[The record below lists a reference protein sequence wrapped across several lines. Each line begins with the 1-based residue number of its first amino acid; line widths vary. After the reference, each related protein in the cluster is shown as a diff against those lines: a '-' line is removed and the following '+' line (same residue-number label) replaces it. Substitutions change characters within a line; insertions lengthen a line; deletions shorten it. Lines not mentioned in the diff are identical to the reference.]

1 MCYTASEKAEIIRL
15 VEQSELPVKRTLAEL
30 GIARSTF
37 YEWYRRYRQR
47 GEKGLDERRSQRR
60 QFWNRI
66 PAAVR
71 EQVVQIALERPELS
85 PRELAWH
92 ITDHEGY
99 FISESSVYR
108 ILKACGL
115 LTSPAFEIV
124 SAKDKF
130 DQPSTR
136 VNELWQID
144 FTQLKVVNWGWYY
157 LCTVLDDYS
166 RYIVAWRLAPTMTS
180 DDAKATLDSA
190 LAATGIEHIKIELRP
205 RLLSD
210 NGSAFIAEPLAQYL
224 RKYKIQ
230 HIRGAPYHPQT
241 QGKIERYHRSM
252 KSIVKLDN
260 FYFPWELEQAIA
272 NFVDYYNHHRY
283 HESLDNLTPADV
295 FSGRREEILRQRQ
308 AIKQHTLMQRRQIYL
323 SGSLQTV

>member
-1 MCYTASEKAEIIRL
+1 MRYTASEKVEIIRL
-15 VEQSELPVKRTLAEL
+15 VEQSDVSVTRTLAEL

-37 YEWYRRYRQR
+37 YSWYRRYMQDGYAGLERQ
-47 GEKGLDERRSQRR
+47 SQAQR
-60 QFWNRI
+60 FWNRI
-66 PAAVR
+66 PDVVR

-85 PRELAWH
+85 ARELAWQ

-108 ILKACGL
+108 ILKACDL
-115 LTSPAFEIV
+115 LTSPVFEVV

-130 DQPSTR
+130 DNPTAR

-166 RYIVAWRLAPTMTS
+166 RYIVAWRLASTMTS
-180 DDAKATLDSA
+180 DDARATLDLA
-190 LAATGIEHIKIELRP
+190 LESTGVGHVKVEHRP

-210 NGSAFIAEPLAQYL
+210 NGSAFISEPLETYL
-224 RKYKIQ
+224 NKHHIQ
-230 HIRGAPYHPQT
+230 HVRGAPYHPQT

-260 FYFPWELEQAIA
+260 FYFPWELEQAIGS
-272 NFVDYYNHHRY
+272 FVDYYNLHRY
-283 HESLDNLTPADV
+283 HEAIDNLTPAAV
-295 FSGRREEILRQRQ
+295 FEGRREEILKQRQ
-308 AIKQHTLMQRRQIYL
+308 LTKQHTLKRRQQL
-323 SGSLQTV
+323 SLEFSLHTE

>member
-1 MCYTASEKAEIIRL
+1 MRYSPSEKAEIIHL
-15 VEQSELPVKRTLAEL
+15 VERSERPVKQVLAEL

-37 YEWYRRYRQR
+37 YDWYRRYCQD
-47 GEKGLDERRSQRR
+47 GYDGLSAHKPQPRR
-60 QFWNRI
+60 FWNRI
-66 PAAVR
+66 PDAVR

-92 ITDHEGY
+92 ITDREGY
-99 FISESSVYR
+99 FISESSTYR
-108 ILKACGL
+108 ILKANDL
-115 LTSPAFEIV
+115 VTSPVFEVV

-130 DQPSTR
+130 DNPTTR
-136 VNELWQID
+136 VNELWQTD

-166 RYIVAWRLAPTMTS
+166 RYIIAWRLAPTMTS
-180 DDAKATLDSA
+180 EDAKATLD
-190 LAATGIEHIKIELRP
+190 LAVERTGVTRIKVEHRP

-224 RKYKIQ
+224 QSKHLT

-252 KSIVKLDN
+252 KSVVKLDT

-272 NFVDYYNHHRY
+272 SFVDYYNQQRY

-295 FSGRREEILRQRQ
+295 FFGHREEVLNRRQH
-308 AIKQHTLMQRRQIYL
+308 IKQQTLMARRQVNL
-323 SGSLQTV
+323 SGIFQSV

>member
-1 MCYTASEKAEIIRL
+1 MRYTVTEKVEIIRL
-15 VEQSELPVKRTLAEL
+15 VEQSDVSVSCTLAEL

-37 YEWYRRYRQR
+37 YTWYRRYLQDGYAGLERQSR
-47 GEKGLDERRSQRR
+47 TQR
-60 QFWNRI
+60 FWNRI
-66 PAAVR
+66 PDAVR

-85 PRELAWH
+85 ARELAWY

-108 ILKACGL
+108 ILKACDL
-115 LTSPAFEIV
+115 LTSPVFEVV

-130 DQPSTR
+130 DHPTTR

-166 RYIVAWRLAPTMTS
+166 RYILAWRLAPTMTS
-180 DDAKATLDSA
+180 DDAKATLDRA
-190 LAATGIEHIKIELRP
+190 LKATDVGHVKVEHRP

-210 NGSAFIAEPLAQYL
+210 NGSAFISEPLETYL
-224 RKYKIQ
+224 KNHRIQ
-230 HIRGAPYHPQT
+230 HVRGAPYHPQT

-260 FYFPWELEQAIA
+260 FYFPWELEQTIRS
-272 NFVDYYNHHRY
+272 FVDYYNLHRY
-283 HESLDNLTPADV
+283 HEALDNLTPATV
-295 FSGRREEILRQRQ
+295 FEGRREEILKQRQ
-308 AIKQHTLMQRRQIYL
+308 LTKQRTLKQRQQHDLQLTLHT
-323 SGSLQTV
+323 G